1 MRFRRRATATATAL
15 VVALATGIAAC
26 GGDDDDTT
34 DSATTTETASAET
47 VTVTT
52 ADTADGYTWDVSATP
67 TAETKTIEFVN
78 DSKEG
83 HGLIFARLGE
93 GFTIDEAFEL
103 QGRKGSATTVA
114 EGGAGPGQTKTAKVT
129 EAIEPGS
136 YVLLCPVSGKAGPH
150 YKLGQLAEY
159 EIN

>member
-1 MRFRRRATATATAL
+1 MGLRTRTLATAA

-34 DSATTTETASAET
+34 AETTATTETASADT

-52 ADTADGYTWDVSATP
+52 ADTGDGYTWDVSATP
-67 TAETKTIEFVN
+67 TAETKEIEFVN
-78 DSKEG
+78 QSKEG

-93 GFTIDEAFEL
+93 GFTVDEAFEL

-114 EGGAGPGQTKTAKVT
+114 EGGAGPGQTKTSKVT
-129 EAIEPGS
+129 EEIEPGS
-136 YVLLCPVSGKAGPH
+136 YVLLCPIGGEPPH
-150 YKLGQLAEY
+150 YQLGQLAEF

>member
-1 MRFRRRATATATAL
+1 MRFRTRAIATA
-15 VVALATGIAAC
+15 VALAIAAGIAAC
-26 GGDDDDTT
+26 GGDEDDETT
-34 DSATTTETASAET
+34 DTAATTTEAASAET

-52 ADTADGYTWDVSATP
+52 ADTSDGYTWDVSTTP
-67 TAETKTIEFVN
+67 TAETKEIEFVN
-78 DSKEG
+78 ESKEG

-93 GFTIDEAFEL
+93 GYTVDEAYEL

-129 EAIEPGS
+129 EPIEPGS
-136 YVLLCPVSGKAGPH
+136 YVLLCPIGGKPPH
-150 YKLGQLAEY
+150 YQLGQLAEF